1 MPSESLKHGPPS
13 IWAKSVKLD
22 LNSDAQIC
30 KMGWEQSDAT
40 CCLLVVGQGH
50 YCQVGEGST
59 DRQDYQTKVRQ
70 APACGWRCVQ
80 WGWGRKPYRTQ
91 LLIPKDFSRT
101 GGVKMFPRK
110 SGQASYQERVWKVT
124 PGKALQW
131 ESRERA
137 PRWGSG
143 GGGVSQ
149 SSGGCAT
156 SKQVGKAGS
165 CTLLPAALQELL
177 WPPRQVNANPCLAHS
192 LSHLVPTLP
201 GLSRFC
207 TFPGVLVVSHTPGL
221 LILPAPLVYWTS
233 SHSASRTPL
242 KHYLFQGTFPKQLV
256 PPSSVSPQP
265 LLCMS

>member
-143 GGGVSQ
+143 GGGCLS
-149 SSGGCAT
+149 
-156 SKQVGKAGS
+156 
-165 CTLLPAALQELL
+165 EL
-177 WPPRQVNANPCLAHS
+177 WRVRN
-192 LSHLVPTLP
+192 
-201 GLSRFC
+201 
-207 TFPGVLVVSHTPGL
+207 
-221 LILPAPLVYWTS
+221 I
-233 SHSASRTPL
+233 
-242 KHYLFQGTFPKQLV
+242 
-256 PPSSVSPQP
+256 
-265 LLCMS
+265 